1 MTLIKYIFAYV
12 LGALAAISIGKLVA
26 FSGAVTTVD
35 AWILTLT
42 IVGQDVGDRMVMLAR
57 VLLEETSSEVL
68 VGMSY
73 LVGHSMLEEIVKFIA
88 FFIAFQ
94 ISKPNSIR
102 EIVLTGIAVGI
113 GFATMETFGYY
124 SSTALHLMMGFILRA
139 IGHGLFTGV
148 IALLFGMGYFSQLR
162 WIDGGA
168 RKGVVSWL
176 ARYEERILQVV
187 WTILGL
193 ISGSFL
199 HATVNIYAALGGQAF
214 AIIIMMAAW
223 SIFVFF
229 LMRPSTSRPYG
240 AIIREVDL
248 LKQIAEAKED
258 LHSLE
263 RTGQARQMSPVL
275 PAHSKIAKFLKRFAK
290 T

>member
-26 FSGAVTTVD
+26 FSGAVTTID

-57 VLLEETSSEVL
+57 VLLEETSSEAL

-187 WTILGL
+187 WTVVGL
-193 ISGSFL
+193 ISGSLL
-199 HATVNIYAALGGQAF
+199 HATVNIYAAL
-214 AIIIMMAAW
+214 
-223 SIFVFF
+223 
-229 LMRPSTSRPYG
+229 
-240 AIIREVDL
+240 
-248 LKQIAEAKED
+248 
-258 LHSLE
+258 
-263 RTGQARQMSPVL
+263 
-275 PAHSKIAKFLKRFAK
+275 
-290 T
+290 

>member
-26 FSGAVTTVD
+26 FSGAVTTID

-57 VLLEETSSEVL
+57 VLLEETSSEAL

-73 LVGHSMLEEIVKFIA
+73 LVGHSMLEELVKFIA

-102 EIVLTGIAVGI
+102 EIVLNGIAVGV

-124 SSTALHLMMGFILRA
+124 SSTALHLMMGFVLRA
-139 IGHGLFTGV
+139 IGHGLFTGI
-148 IALLFGMGYFSQLR
+148 IALLFGMGYFAQMR

-168 RKGVVSWL
+168 HRGVSAWFL
-176 ARYEERILQVV
+176 RYEKKILQIF
-187 WTILGL
+187 WTLLGL
-193 ISGSFL
+193 VFGSLL
-199 HATVNIYAALGGQAF
+199 HAVVNIYASLGGQTF
-214 AIIIMMAAW
+214 AIILMMFSWSVFACLLIRPAA
-223 SIFVFF
+223 
-229 LMRPSTSRPYG
+229 SRPYG
-240 AIIREVDL
+240 TIIREVDL
-248 LKQIAEAKED
+248 LKQIAEAEQD

-263 RTGQARQMSPVL
+263 KTGQS
-275 PAHSKIAKFLKRFAK
+275 HSVAPMLVPETRIRKFLKRFAK
-290 T
+290 G